1 LNCPARLNSRN
12 EAVDALRGF
21 AALSVCLFHF
31 TNGHHFRAASYLVRV
46 GQYGWLGVEVFFVIS
61 GFIVP
66 YAMLRAGYTLSA
78 WPTFLAKRL
87 VRLEPTYLVSIII
100 VSLLAIASTVAPG
113 FRGPPIDWNL
123 AQVAGHLGYL
133 NTLLGLPWLNPVYWS
148 LAIEFQFYIL
158 IGLTLPALVAA
169 PVSLRLAAIVGLAL
183 LPSALPQAGAA
194 TIVPAL
200 PFFAAGL
207 LTFLL
212 AAELI
217 RAAAYWT
224 TLAALATAL
233 VVARGW
239 AEASA
244 AVVPAAAIATL
255 RFPRIGPVAWLGAIS
270 YSLYLLHVP
279 VGGRAINL
287 ATRISDSPWLEIA
300 AVMTALGISIAAAAV
315 LHAAVE
321 RPSREFAA
329 RIGYR
334 QRRQAE
340 PTGLPSGAARESLG
354 G

>member
-1 LNCPARLNSRN
+1 LNCPAHLDGRN
-12 EAVDALRGF
+12 ETVDALRGF

-31 TNGHHFRAASYLVRV
+31 TNGQHFRATSYLAPA

-87 VRLEPTYLVSIII
+87 VRLEPPYLVSI
-100 VSLLAIASTVAPG
+100 VVVLLLALASTAAPG
-113 FRGPPIDWNL
+113 FRGPPIDWSL
-123 AQVAGHLGYL
+123 AQIAGHLGYL

-148 LAIEFQFYIL
+148 LAIEFQFYVL

-169 PVSLRLAAIVGLAL
+169 PAALRLATILGLAL
-183 LPSALPQAGAA
+183 LPSALPQASAA
-194 TIVPAL
+194 TIIPAL

-207 LTFLL
+207 VLFLL
-212 AAELI
+212 TAELI
-217 RAAAYWT
+217 RPAAYWA
-224 TLAALATAL
+224 TLAALGTAL
-233 VVARGW
+233 VAARGW

-244 AVVPAAAIATL
+244 AIVPAAAIATL
-255 RFPRIGPVAWLGAIS
+255 RLPRVGPVAWLGAIS

-279 VGGRAINL
+279 IGGRAINL

-300 AVMTALGISIAAAAV
+300 AVMTALGLSIAAAAV

-321 RPSREFAA
+321 RPSREIAA

-334 QRRQAE
+334 QRRRPSATDLPAQAA
-340 PTGLPSGAARESLG
+340 PRRLVG
-354 G
+354 

>member
-1 LNCPARLNSRN
+1 LNSPGHLDSRN
-12 EAVDALRGF
+12 ETVDALRGL

-31 TNGHHFRAASYLVRV
+31 TNGQNFQATSYLIPV

-87 VRLEPTYLVSIII
+87 VRLEPPYLVSIII
-100 VSLLAIASTVAPG
+100 VLLLAIASTVAPG
-113 FRGPPIDWNL
+113 FRGAPIDWSL
-123 AQVAGHLGYL
+123 LQIAGHLGYL
-133 NTLLGLPWLNPVYWS
+133 NTVLGLPWLNPVYWS

-169 PVSLRLAAIVGLAL
+169 PVSLRLATIVVLAL
-183 LPSALPQAGAA
+183 LPSALPQASAA

-207 LTFLL
+207 VTFLL
-212 AAELI
+212 AVGLI
-217 RAAAYWT
+217 RPAAYWT
-224 TLAALATAL
+224 TLAALGIAL
-233 VVARGW
+233 VAARGW

-255 RFPRIGPVAWLGAIS
+255 RLPRVGPVAWLGAIS

-279 VGGRAINL
+279 VGGRVVNL
-287 ATRISDSPWLEIA
+287 ATRVSASPVFELVGV
-300 AVMTALGISIAAAAV
+300 AVAFALAIAAAAM
-315 LHAAVE
+315 LHALIE
-321 RPSREFAA
+321 RPSRDLAA
-329 RIGYR
+329 RIPYR
-334 QRRQAE
+334 QDAQVWPIASLARDARQRA
-340 PTGLPSGAARESLG
+340 G
-354 G
+354 

>member
-1 LNCPARLNSRN
+1 MNCPARANSRN
-12 EAVDALRGF
+12 ETVDALRGF

-31 TNGHHFRAASYLVRV
+31 TNGQHFRATSYLLPV

-87 VRLEPTYLVSIII
+87 VRLEPPYLMSIII
-100 VSLLAIASTVAPG
+100 VLLLAIASTMTPG
-113 FRGPPIDWNL
+113 FRGPPIDWNV
-123 AQVAGHLGYL
+123 AQIAGHLGYL

-158 IGLTLPALVAA
+158 IGLTLPALVAV
-169 PVSLRLAAIVGLAL
+169 PVSLRLAAVVGLAL
-183 LPSALPQAGAA
+183 LPSALPLASAA

-207 LTFLL
+207 VTFLL
-212 AAELI
+212 AAQLI
-217 RAAAYWT
+217 RPAAYWA
-224 TLAALATAL
+224 TLAALGIAL
-233 VVARGW
+233 VAARGW

-244 AVVPAAAIATL
+244 AIVPAVAMATL
-255 RFPRIGPVAWLGAIS
+255 RIPRIGPVALLGAIS

-287 ATRISDSPWLEIA
+287 ATRISDSAWLEMVAVTIA
-300 AVMTALGISIAAAAV
+300 FGASIAAAAV
-315 LHAAVE
+315 LHVAVE
-321 RPSREFAA
+321 RPSREIAA
-329 RIGYR
+329 RIGYG
-334 QRRQAE
+334 QRARPEPASLPAQA
-340 PTGLPSGAARESLG
+340 AARRPV
-354 G
+354 